1 MKKSQ
6 WFIVG
11 YSISIEQENLI
22 LRCVSIVTYLV
33 LLEKYVC
40 VIKRINMRN
49 LVTGVFLSAAIFSL
63 QACSTTE
70 EGAKNDDRTVSAED
84 QQGST
89 AKVQLITAA
98 DFNKVKIEK
107 NAIVI
112 DVRTP
117 GEVAEG
123 YIDGATKFIDVNG
136 ANFATEIAKLDKSA
150 EYIIYCRSGARSMN
164 ASNYMVQNGFS
175 NVYNLQG
182 GILGWNGK
190 IVK

>member
-1 MKKSQ
+1 
-6 WFIVG
+6 
-11 YSISIEQENLI
+11 
-22 LRCVSIVTYLV
+22 
-33 LLEKYVC
+33 
-40 VIKRINMRN
+40 MRS

-70 EGAKNDDRTVSAED
+70 EGATNDDRAVSTEA
-84 QQGST
+84 QQWPT
-89 AKVQLITAA
+89 AKVQQITAA
-98 DFNKVKIEK
+98 DFNKVKTEK

-136 ANFATEIAKLDKSA
+136 ANFASEIAKLDKSA

-164 ASNYMVQNGFS
+164 ASNYMVQNGFT

>member
-1 MKKSQ
+1 MRS
-6 WFIVG
+6 
-11 YSISIEQENLI
+11 LI
-22 LRCVSIVTYLV
+22 
-33 LLEKYVC
+33 
-40 VIKRINMRN
+40 
-49 LVTGVFLSAAIFSL
+49 TGVFLSAAFFSL

-70 EGAKNDDRTVSAED
+70 EGATNDERVVSAET
-84 QQGST
+84 QQEPTG
-89 AKVQLITAA
+89 KVQQITAA
-98 DFNKVKIEK
+98 DFNKVKTEK

-164 ASNYMVQNGFS
+164 ASNYMVQNGFT

>member
-1 MKKSQ
+1 MRSLITGI
-6 WFIVG
+6 FI
-11 YSISIEQENLI
+11 
-22 LRCVSIVTYLV
+22 
-33 LLEKYVC
+33 
-40 VIKRINMRN
+40 
-49 LVTGVFLSAAIFSL
+49 SAAMFTL
-63 QACSTTE
+63 NACSTTE
-70 EGAKNDDRTVSAED
+70 ESATTNDSNQSEAQQEPVAKI
-84 QQGST
+84 QQ
-89 AKVQLITAA
+89 ITAS
-98 DFNKVKIEK
+98 DFNKVKTEK

-136 ANFATEIAKLDKSA
+136 SNFEAEMAKLDKSA
-150 EYIIYCRSGARSMN
+150 EYIVYCRSGARSMN
-164 ASNYMVQNGFS
+164 AANYMIQNGFT